1 MMGNRILLLGGA
13 ALIAGLGVVSMLVLD
28 RGETPGPPSSSDF
41 SIANEPIQFA
51 PTQAQREF
59 QRMAVAADE
68 IPECSAPRV
77 PNTLSPK
84 AYIRNSYAAIL
95 DILAMQRW
103 QETGSCE
110 CYYGKFAWDD
120 VVAAAP
126 GFERTDGI
134 KLRFDFLK
142 LRAQADEMLA
152 QRSKVCSD

>member
-1 MMGNRILLLGGA
+1 MMGTRFLLLGGA
-13 ALIAGLGVVSMLVLD
+13 ALIAGFGTVSMLVLD
-28 RGETPGPPSSSDF
+28 RGEAPVPPLSSDF
-41 SIANEPIQFA
+41 DITSEAVQFA

-77 PNTLSPK
+77 PNALSPK

-95 DILAMQRW
+95 DILATQRW
-103 QETGSCE
+103 LETKSCT
-110 CYYGKFAWDD
+110 CFYGEFTWDD
-120 VVAAAP
+120 VISAAP
-126 GFERTDGI
+126 DFERSDGI
-134 KLRFDFLK
+134 KLQFDFLK